1 MAVCECSICLVHREW
16 TYSISILSIVLQINS
31 TSAPEKMANE
41 DEDAGLEI
49 EMPMPIETQETAYE
63 EGTPPVVN
71 DTSEAEAA
79 EEVVDLKKSNN
90 NSLTRGESMKK
101 TAKKVLSSDIAF
113 VIALLLLLCIGLAIG
128 LGVALG
134 GQEGGS
140 TAANNSAEVS
150 FVEIGAITIA
160 M

>member
-1 MAVCECSICLVHREW
+1 
-16 TYSISILSIVLQINS
+16 
-31 TSAPEKMANE
+31 MANK

-49 EMPMPIETQETAYE
+49 EMPMPIIETQKAAYE
-63 EGTPPVVN
+63 EGTPNVN
-71 DTSEAEAA
+71 DDSGGDKTTSSEAE
-79 EEVVDLKKSNN
+79 EEVDLKNN
-90 NSLTRGESMKK
+90 TSLTRSESMKK

-140 TAANNSAEVS
+140 AAANNNSAEVS
-150 FVEIGAITIA
+150 FV
-160 M
+160 